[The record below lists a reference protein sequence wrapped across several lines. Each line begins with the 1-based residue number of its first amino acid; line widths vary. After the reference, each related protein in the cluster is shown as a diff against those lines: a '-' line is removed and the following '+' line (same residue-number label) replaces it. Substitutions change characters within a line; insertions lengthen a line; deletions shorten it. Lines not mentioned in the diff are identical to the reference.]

1 MQSPEAKRRKLMD
14 SKDRGEGTSRE
25 QNPPF
30 YLNQSQMAMLNFL
43 QQQNAQN
50 LPPQHQQLLHT
61 LQQQYQAQQ
70 QHQHMMKQQQ
80 MMQVGNINILFCFG
94 LYREKFVNY
103 D

>member
-1 MQSPEAKRRKLMD
+1 MD
-14 SKDRGEGTSRE
+14 AKDRPEGASRE

-30 YLNQSQMAMLNFL
+30 HLNPQQMAMLNFL

-50 LPPQHQQLLHT
+50 LSPQHQQLLHT

-80 MMQVGNINILFCFG
+80 MQMIQVSSTCRSI
-94 LYREKFVNY
+94 
-103 D
+103 

>member
-1 MQSPEAKRRKLMD
+1 MD
-14 SKDRGEGTSRE
+14 SKDCGEGASRE

-70 QHQHMMKQQQ
+70 QHQHMVKQQQ
-80 MMQVGNINILFCFG
+80 MMQVASIYLENIM
-94 LYREKFVNY
+94 NY
-103 D
+103 EVVLACCLNVM